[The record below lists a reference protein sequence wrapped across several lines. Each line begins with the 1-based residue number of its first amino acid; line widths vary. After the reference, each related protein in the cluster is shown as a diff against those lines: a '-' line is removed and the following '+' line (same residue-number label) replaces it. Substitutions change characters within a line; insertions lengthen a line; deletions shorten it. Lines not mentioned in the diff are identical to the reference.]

1 MDTKENTPEEMP
13 FALSEQFQ
21 KAVQERQIKMRE
33 RMAELEEEAPGP
45 ICVPDADGTC
55 DMCSG

>member
-1 MDTKENTPEEMP
+1 MEPKDNAPEEMP
-13 FALSEQFQ
+13 FPLSEQFQ
-21 KAVQERQIKMRE
+21 KAAVERQIMMRE

-55 DMCSG
+55 DVCSG